1 MSISQRKEILTAF
14 ITLTYK
20 WMSLE
25 ESILVTVANAEL
37 V

>member
-14 ITLTYK
+14 ITLTYT

-25 ESILVTVANAEL
+25 ENISVTVANAEL